1 MNKDKKL
8 LLPCL
13 IIAAAIVAVLLLG
26 TLIVTERGSAGANV
40 NWTLTAGGR
49 LKATGEGEMDDFAF
63 AKNNAAVFYHK
74 SVVKATLAEGITRI
88 GDEAFYDCYNMRS
101 LSIPD
106 SVTSIGGSA
115 FHGCTKLGTIRLSE
129 NAAFTFENG
138 GLYTKDGKTLLF
150 VSPKK
155 CGKAFTVPDGVEVIA
170 EEAFYGCGK
179 ITTLT
184 LPDSLNTIGAYA
196 FHGCSNLVNITP
208 GANFAFE
215 DGALYNA
222 EKTELIVLLPKAG
235 KTEFNVPAGVE
246 GIGDE
251 VFYGCKTLTAVSLP
265 DTVGYIGDGAFGGC
279 TNLETV
285 TLNGNAAYTFEDG
298 ALYTAERTTL
308 LAYLPKTAA
317 ESFTVPESVV
327 SIAPQAF
334 YGCKNIETLILP
346 GSIEEIG
353 PFAFTNCSSLTA
365 LTFGGSE
372 SRWRAMLDGT
382 HTGLVEHVVKVSF

>member
-8 LLPCL
+8 ILPCM
-13 IIAAAIVAVLLLG
+13 IIAAAIVAALLLG

-40 NWTLTAGGR
+40 NWTLTAAGR
-49 LKATGEGEMDDFAF
+49 LKATGEGAMDDFAF

-74 SVVKATLAEGITRI
+74 SVVKAALAEGISRI
-88 GDEAFYDCYNMRS
+88 GDEAFYECYNMRA

-106 SVTSIGGSA
+106 SVTEIGSRA
-115 FHGCTKLGTIRLSE
+115 FHGCTRLGAIRLSG

-155 CGKAFTVPDGVEVIA
+155 CGKAFTVPEGVETIA
-170 EEAFYGCGK
+170 EEAFYGCSK
-179 ITTLT
+179 ITSLT
-184 LPDSLNTIGAYA
+184 LPDSLKEIGAGA
-196 FHGCSNLVNITP
+196 FHGCSNLASVSP

-222 EKTELIVLLPKAG
+222 ERTELIVLLPKAG
-235 KTEFNVPAGVE
+235 KTEFTVPEGVE
-246 GIGDE
+246 RVADE
-251 VFYGCKTLTAVSLP
+251 AFYGCKTLTAVSLP
-265 DTVGYIGDGAFGGC
+265 ASLSSIGDGAFCGC
-279 TNLETV
+279 TNLEAL
-285 TLNGNAAYTFEDG
+285 TLIGDAAFTFENG
-298 ALYTAERTTL
+298 ALYTADKTAL
-308 LAYLPKTAA
+308 LLYLPKTAA

-353 PFAFTNCSSLTA
+353 PFAFTNCSSLVS
-365 LTFGGSE
+365 LSFGGSE
-372 SRWRAMLDGT
+372 SRWRTLLDSAY
-382 HTGLVEHVVKVSF
+382 TGLVEHVVKVSF